1 MGWPMNV
8 SGRSELSG
16 QASANATSI
25 GARIAAALA
34 DRYRVTGVVGTGGM
48 AIVFRADDL
57 KHDRQVAIK
66 VLKPELASPLWSARF
81 LREIRIASRLQH
93 PNILPLHD
101 SGEVAGGAADGGLL
115 YYVMPF
121 VTGESLRARLRR
133 DGRLPIAEVLRL
145 GREVADG
152 LAYAHHEGVVH
163 RDIKPEN
170 VLLSGYTPRDGRTGA
185 AWHAVICDFGIA
197 RALSLAAGDTPT
209 EPGLAIGTPAYMS
222 PEQSFGEAEL
232 DGRSDIYSLACVLYE
247 ALAGDPPFRGSS
259 GLSVIAQHSTM
270 RPPPLHQVRGD
281 VPPWLEAAILRG
293 LAKTA
298 EQRFASAAE
307 FGESLDASSGPPAA
321 AVPGFASVAVL
332 PFANLSPDPGSDY
345 LSDGISEELIQA
357 LSAVA
362 GLRVVGR
369 TSAFA
374 CKGLREDVRVL
385 GERLGAD
392 VVVDGSV
399 RVGGDRVRVVAQLV
413 SAADGYQLWSAR
425 YDRVAGDTFALQ
437 DELAATIASVLRARL
452 APPTETA
459 APTLVTPPAAR
470 RDPRAHEAYLRGR
483 YHWNK
488 RTPSD
493 IRRGVGYLEQAAA
506 LAPDDAGIHAALADA
521 QLTLALYGIVAAAEV
536 MPRARAAAE
545 RALALDESCAEA
557 HASLGTVRA
566 LYDWAWDHSDAA
578 FERAVLLQPSYPTA
592 HQWRAMHHLAPQGRL
607 EAARRSLERARELD
621 PVSAPVLTSE
631 AVLDLFARDFQAAQ
645 RRLTGTLELEPGFA
659 AAHYFLGQ
667 ARLLAGAHAEGLA
680 ALERAVELSGR
691 SSETVAGLGWS
702 RAVAGQRDAA
712 LASLEELTRAGNE
725 RYVSPGRIAQVHL
738 GLGDRARALDG
749 LERALA
755 ARATDL
761 AWLGVHPMFDPLR
774 DEPRFQAVLQRINLR
789 ASPPPTS
796 ASPQP

>member
-1 MGWPMNV
+1 MDV
-8 SGRSELSG
+8 SGRPELSG
-16 QASANATSI
+16 QASANVTSI

-34 DRYRVTGVVGTGGM
+34 HRYRMTGVVGTGGM
-48 AIVFRADDL
+48 AIVFGADDL
-57 KHDRQVAIK
+57 KHDRRVAIK

-93 PNILPLHD
+93 PNILPLYD
-101 SGEVAGGAADGGLL
+101 SGEVPAGPADGGFL

-133 DGRLPIAEVLRL
+133 DGRLPIAEVVRL

-152 LAYAHHEGVVH
+152 LAYAHHEKVVH

-197 RALSLAAGDTPT
+197 RALSLAVGDTPT

-222 PEQSFGEAEL
+222 PEQSFGEAEV

-247 ALAGDPPFRGSS
+247 ALAGDPPFRGT
-259 GLSVIAQHSTM
+259 GMSVVAQHSTT

-281 VPPWLEAAILRG
+281 VPPWLEAAIQRG
-293 LAKTA
+293 LAKTPD
-298 EQRFASAAE
+298 QRFASAAE
-307 FGESLDASSGPPAA
+307 FGEALDVSSGVPAA
-321 AVPGFASVAVL
+321 AAPGYASVAVL
-332 PFANLSPDPGSDY
+332 PFANLSPGAGSEY

-362 GLRVVGR
+362 ALRVVGR

-399 RVGGDRVRVVAQLV
+399 RVDGDRVRVVAQLV

-425 YDRVAGDTFALQ
+425 YDRVAGDTFTLQ
-437 DELAATIASVLRARL
+437 DELAATIAAVLRARL
-452 APPTETA
+452 APGTETA
-459 APTLVTPPAAR
+459 APTLATPPAAR

-488 RTPSD
+488 RTPPD
-493 IRRGVGYLEQAAA
+493 IRRGVEYLEQAAA
-506 LAPDDAGIHAALADA
+506 LAPDDARIHAALADA
-521 QLTLALYGIVAAAEV
+521 HLTLALYGSVAAADA

-545 RALALDESCAEA
+545 RALALDERCAEA
-557 HASLGTVRA
+557 HAALGTVRA
-566 LYDWAWDHSDAA
+566 LYDWAWDSSDAE

-592 HQWRAMHHLAPQGRL
+592 HQWRAMHHLAPRGL
-607 EAARRSLERARELD
+607 FATARRSLERARELD

-631 AVLDLFARDFQAAQ
+631 AVLDLFARDFEGAQ
-645 RRLTGTLELEPGFA
+645 HRLTGTLELEPGFA

-667 ARLLAGAHAEGLA
+667 ARLLAGAHAQALA

-691 SSETVAGLGWS
+691 SSETVAGLGWA

-712 LASLEELTRAGNE
+712 LASLEELTRAGDE
-725 RYVSPGRIAQVHL
+725 RYVSPLRIAQVHL

-749 LERALA
+749 LERALD

-774 DEPRFQAVLQRINLR
+774 DEPRFQAVLQRIDLT

-796 ASPQP
+796 ASPRP